1 MIESMAA
8 ASASSIRATGIP
20 TWMVWITV
28 LTADSTLGK
37 EHVAAEI
44 ADGMP

>member
-1 MIESMAA
+1 M
-8 ASASSIRATGIP
+8 RATVIP
-20 TWMVWITV
+20 AWMVWITV
-28 LTADSTLGK
+28 LTAASTLGK

>member
-1 MIESMAA
+1 MAL
-8 ASASSIRATGIP
+8 ASANSIRAIGIP
-20 TWMVWITV
+20 AWMVWITV

-37 EHVAAEI
+37 EQVAAEI

>member
-1 MIESMAA
+1 MA
-8 ASASSIRATGIP
+8 ASASSMRTTGIP
-20 TWMVWITV
+20 AWMVWITV
-28 LTADSTLGK
+28 LTAASMLGK